1 MQLGDLISSDR
12 VVLAASNLNTKKD
25 ILLNAAAY
33 NSGCCFEKL
42 LAKVTLDY
50 ASSELKLLLIR
61 VHAR

>member
-33 NSGCCFEKL
+33 NSGCCFENFW
-42 LAKVTLDY
+42 
-50 ASSELKLLLIR
+50 LKSRLTMPPR
-61 VHAR
+61 N